1 MGSAQAKS
9 KGPAWPRKIIHL
21 DMDAFFAA
29 VEQRDHP
36 EYRGK
41 PVVVGGDPDG
51 RGVVSTA
58 SYEARPFGIRS
69 AMPAAQA
76 KRLCPQ
82 AIFLKPRFDVYQIVS
97 HEIRGIFKHYTD
109 LVEPASLDEAY
120 LDVTT
125 DKLGIGD
132 PVMIATLIKQNIRA
146 VTKLTASAGVA
157 PNMFLAKIASEMQKP
172 DGLTVIAPEHI
183 ETFLKNLDVR
193 KIPGVGP
200 VTEKELHAR
209 GIRICDDLAAAG
221 EARLRK
227 WFGKTG
233 SFLYQRACG
242 VDTREVE
249 PEGIPKQYSTEET
262 FAQDIRDRNWLEA
275 RLRVYAQ
282 EVFEGL
288 MRRGQQ
294 GRTVVLKVKY
304 FDFEQITRSK
314 TLAQTPDH
322 WEVLYQVGLDLLRRK
337 TLAGQKAI
345 RLLGIGVSGL
355 GEGPP
360 PRSRQGDLFEV
371 SNSG

>member
-1 MGSAQAKS
+1 MTNAQAISPK
-9 KGPAWPRKIIHL
+9 AWPRKIIHL

-41 PVVVGGDPDG
+41 PVVVGGDPEG

-76 KRLCPQ
+76 KRLCPH
-82 AIFLKPRFDVYQIVS
+82 AIFLKPRFEIYQTVS

-132 PVMIATLIKQNIRA
+132 PVMIATLLKQNIRA

-157 PNMFLAKIASEMQKP
+157 PNMFLAKIASDMHKP
-172 DGLTVIAPEHI
+172 DGLTVIAPENV
-183 ETFLKNLDVR
+183 ENFLKNLDVR

-209 GIRICDDLAAAG
+209 NIHTCDDLAAAG
-221 EARLRK
+221 KVQLIK

-233 SFLYQRACG
+233 TFLYQRACG
-242 VDTREVE
+242 LDAREVE
-249 PEGIPKQYSTEET
+249 SEWIPKQYSTEET
-262 FAQDIRDRNWLEA
+262 FEQDIRDRGWLEA
-275 RLRVYAQ
+275 RLQAYAQ

-288 MRRGQQ
+288 TQRGQS
-294 GRTVVLKVKY
+294 GRTIVLKVKY
-304 FDFEQITRSK
+304 FDFDQITRSK
-314 TLAQTPDH
+314 TLEQIPQN
-322 WEVLYQVGLDLLRRK
+322 WEAIYQIALDLLRRK
-337 TLAGQKAI
+337 TLAGQKAV

-355 GEGPP
+355 GAPP
-360 PRSRQGDLFEV
+360 PKRTLQGDLFE
-371 SNSG
+371 NTPC